1 MITIKNTSF
10 TSNVSLSAIMN
21 CTTKVNMLKI
31 CKSLDLYVSP
41 NLKKDETARRLAN
54 EILENI
60 NYVLCSLCKN
70 ELELVEEFVKAGPN
84 AYVERKMRK
93 TFYKLQKFNLV
104 LTYED
109 EVNDKWVM
117 LMPDCVREAFA
128 ETYQPFLKRA
138 QKGMERLTPRDLRFM
153 GVVKE
158 LGLR

>member
-54 EILENI
+54 EIIENI

-93 TFYKLQKFNLV
+93 TYYKLQKFNLV

-109 EVNDKWVM
+109 EANDKWVM
-117 LMPDCVREAFA
+117 LMPNSVREAFA
-128 ETYQPFLKRA
+128 ETYQYFLERA
-138 QKGMERLTPRDLRFM
+138 KQGKERLIPKDIRFM
-153 GVVKE
+153 GLIGE
-158 LGLR
+158 LGI